1 MLGKN
6 KKKKEQE
13 TQNELQQLSQRL
25 HAIEE
30 SQATTQA
37 KLDSV
42 LDSLERDPAKEI
54 AVAMGMFSEELRE
67 EIAKARDEV
76 KEIHQLRESLREK
89 FEKRKLRS
97 AHLESFKDTMSLL
110 TEDGTPETLVYITV
124 HVFITHGA
132 GNSGMCVELSQV
144 RTGWW
149 MHHEQGTLM
158 VSVAKN
164 PFLETEKG
172 REQFIQLLQPYGLYA
187 KYWPKL
193 QYFQMYRE
201 PW

>member
-76 KEIHQLRESLREK
+76 KEIHQLRESLRE
-89 FEKRKLRS
+89 
-97 AHLESFKDTMSLL
+97 
-110 TEDGTPETLVYITV
+110 
-124 HVFITHGA
+124 
-132 GNSGMCVELSQV
+132 
-144 RTGWW
+144 
-149 MHHEQGTLM
+149 
-158 VSVAKN
+158 
-164 PFLETEKG
+164 
-172 REQFIQLLQPYGLYA
+172 
-187 KYWPKL
+187 
-193 QYFQMYRE
+193 
-201 PW
+201 